1 MTSVLLTL
9 ALAFSQAAAVK
20 GDGEKWGAGNFRGLI
35 IGKSTKADMLRRFG
49 KPRWSQ
55 TKPED
60 REEKE
65 REEKERTRDRDQS
78 ARRVTWNHYENIGE
92 LPGITNIA
100 TDTRTGVIVRIDF
113 FPERL
118 TRDEAIARFGPNY
131 LVRRYEFDRCDRDE
145 DHESLYESANGSL
158 LTLEYR
164 SRGVALLIQS
174 NDLVSTIR
182 YVNAPIG
189 SLRSKCQPGGQSR
202 P

>member
-20 GDGEKWGAGNFRGLI
+20 TDAGKWGAGNFRGLI
-35 IGKSTKADMLRRFG
+35 IGKSTRADVLRRFG

-60 REEKE
+60 KEEKE
-65 REEKERTRDRDQS
+65 REEKERTGDRDRGEH
-78 ARRVTWNHYENIGE
+78 RVTWSSYESIGE

-100 TDTRTGVIVRIDF
+100 TDTRTGVIIRIDF

-131 LVRRYEFDRCDRDE
+131 IVTRYELDRCGRDE
-145 DHESLYESANGSL
+145 DRESLYESPNGSL

-164 SRGVALLIQS
+164 PRGVALVIQS

-182 YVNAPIG
+182 YVNAPLG
-189 SLRSKCQPGGQSR
+189 SLRSKCQPGGRSR